1 MENNTENK
9 SKDYK
14 HAAIF
19 TGAGAAAGGA
29 VAATVGS
36 IGLAAAGTAV
46 SIGAA
51 PLVAAGALVGLA
63 AYGVKK
69 LISS

>member
-36 IGLAAAGTAV
+36 IGLAAA
-46 SIGAA
+46 
-51 PLVAAGALVGLA
+51 
-63 AYGVKK
+63 
-69 LISS
+69 

>member
-1 MENNTENK
+1 MENK
-9 SKDYK
+9 KKDYK

-19 TGAGAAAGGA
+19 TGVGAAAGGT
-29 VAATVGS
+29 VAATVGTA
-36 IGLAAAGTAV
+36 GLAVAGTAV

-51 PLVAAGALVGLA
+51 PIVAAGAALGLA

-69 LISS
+69 LFWS